1 MDRLN
6 PNGKHRAKFAA
17 SHEKTR
23 RGMPFSLVIARYFVY
38 VLIGSLFVAGAV
50 VSLLI
55 AAVNSGVLYPSNY
68 ASIDHEA
75 MVGKIEARGTVEDDD
90 VPSCYRWGVFDKTGK
105 LVEGD
110 FDARSEELAEAFLR
124 DGSVDSVVY
133 SSPLGSPVYATSA
146 SLENGDVCVL
156 IYDFNPDFVSK
167 ALRDAFPDPQGAV
180 LLLGAVLFAAMLA
193 LIAMRASH
201 VLQRKLSPLVDA
213 ARRIGSRDLD
223 FKIARGNV
231 RETNEVLDAVDEMRL
246 SLKESLEEQWAC
258 EQAQREALS
267 SLAHDLKTPLTI
279 VRANA
284 DLLLESELEAEQKT
298 CAAQIRDAS
307 LDMKEFVERIIGLF
321 RAAPS
326 PKKEGDAALADACCA
341 DIVSKAEALAKA
353 RGYRIQTTREQFGRR
368 QVAHAAD
375 MARCMMNLVD
385 NAMSYAPP
393 ETTVH
398 LAFSESGLPDSPHSR
413 ALRMDVEDEG
423 PGFSEEA
430 LARATERFYR
440 QDAARLHDG
449 HHGLGLHIV
458 QEEMRRCS
466 GALHLE
472 NTEKGARAT
481 LFIPLLDEQKE

>member
-124 DGSVDSVVY
+124 DGSVDSVAY

-258 EQAQREALS
+258 EQAQQEAFS

-326 PKKEGDAALADACCA
+326 PQRRRRRLGRCML
-341 DIVSKAEALAKA
+341 
-353 RGYRIQTTREQFGRR
+353 RRYRIEGGSARQGARLPHPNDPRAVQPTSSRPCRRYGAMHDEPCGQCDVVRAARDNGASCVFRIEPPRFSSFPRAAYGCGRR
-368 QVAHAAD
+368 RPRILRRSPRPRD
-375 MARCMMNLVD
+375 RTFLPTRCRTF
-385 NAMSYAPP
+385 A
-393 ETTVH
+393 
-398 LAFSESGLPDSPHSR
+398 
-413 ALRMDVEDEG
+413 
-423 PGFSEEA
+423 
-430 LARATERFYR
+430 
-440 QDAARLHDG
+440 
-449 HHGLGLHIV
+449 
-458 QEEMRRCS
+458 
-466 GALHLE
+466 
-472 NTEKGARAT
+472 
-481 LFIPLLDEQKE
+481 

>member
-124 DGSVDSVVY
+124 DGSVDSVAY

-223 FKIARGNV
+223 FKIGTRKRTRDQRSPRRSRRDAPIAQRIARGAVGLRASAARGVFLPGARLEN
-231 RETNEVLDAVDEMRL
+231 AVDHRPRQCRPA
-246 SLKESLEEQWAC
+246 SRK
-258 EQAQREALS
+258 
-267 SLAHDLKTPLTI
+267 
-279 VRANA
+279 RA
-284 DLLLESELEAEQKT
+284 
-298 CAAQIRDAS
+298 
-307 LDMKEFVERIIGLF
+307 
-321 RAAPS
+321 
-326 PKKEGDAALADACCA
+326 
-341 DIVSKAEALAKA
+341 
-353 RGYRIQTTREQFGRR
+353 
-368 QVAHAAD
+368 
-375 MARCMMNLVD
+375 
-385 NAMSYAPP
+385 
-393 ETTVH
+393 
-398 LAFSESGLPDSPHSR
+398 
-413 ALRMDVEDEG
+413 
-423 PGFSEEA
+423 
-430 LARATERFYR
+430 
-440 QDAARLHDG
+440 
-449 HHGLGLHIV
+449 
-458 QEEMRRCS
+458 
-466 GALHLE
+466 
-472 NTEKGARAT
+472 
-481 LFIPLLDEQKE
+481 